1 MQDVEKRKPFPV
13 ELNVG
18 GRMVNACRDR
28 GLISRNLAD
37 SYLLAPP
44 LCTTPEQV
52 DKIVE
57 IVRESAMRRL
67 PGRAARR
74 PRFRAHQAENEEG

>member
-1 MQDVEKRKPFPV
+1 MRHSPAA
-13 ELNVG
+13 LVG
-18 GRMVNACRDR
+18 GTIVLFFVFIAGFAPFLAPSDPTR
-28 GLISRNLAD
+28 GNLAD

-57 IVRESAMRRL
+57 IVRESAIETV
-67 PGRAARR
+67 AWARR
-74 PRFRAHQAENEEG
+74 QKAEI

>member
-18 GRMVNACRDR
+18 GRLVNACRDR

-57 IVRESAMRRL
+57 IVGESVKETVAW
-67 PGRAARR
+67 ARR
-74 PRFRAHQAENEEG
+74 QKAEI